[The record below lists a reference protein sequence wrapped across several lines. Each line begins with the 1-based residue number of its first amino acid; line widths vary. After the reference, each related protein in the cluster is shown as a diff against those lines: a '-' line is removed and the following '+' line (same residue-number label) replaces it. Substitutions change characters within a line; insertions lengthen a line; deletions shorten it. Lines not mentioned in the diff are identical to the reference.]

1 MKSREKFNLLMM
13 CGRIKLIHRD
23 SPFRF
28 MCGNLI
34 LIQEKLL
41 WIFYFLRCATSLYNL
56 PKQKNIID
64 CFTAHVAIA
73 AWAFLYTEICNSVYT
88 NKLCSKNNMQIL
100 HFSLTKKLLA
110 EIIKKH

>member
-1 MKSREKFNLLMM
+1 MM

-28 MCGNLI
+28 ICGNLM

-64 CFTAHVAIA
+64 CFTAHAATA
-73 AWAFLYTEICNSVYT
+73 AWAFLYTEICNSVY
-88 NKLCSKNNMQIL
+88 
-100 HFSLTKKLLA
+100 
-110 EIIKKH
+110 IKEV